1 MTDSTTPSQRRFD
14 KNRQAILD
22 AARIIVTEQGIAAL
36 SMRTLAARVDYS
48 PSALYKYFTDKEEIM
63 DELTAEAWALSLD
76 FSQRH
81 MSTSAEPVVALM
93 QTGMNIYEFA
103 KQYPVQ
109 YQLTMAKSKSSP
121 NSLEALMEDP
131 GFKGLRMF
139 LAGNVEAG
147 QLRLPDGFTPDLMA
161 FQLWFLIHGVSML
174 RLNVM
179 SKFGA
184 ETDELMNQINAALSK
199 MLSPK

>member
-1 MTDSTTPSQRRFD
+1 MTNSTSPSQRRFD

-22 AARIIVTEQGIAAL
+22 AARVIITEQGIAAL

-48 PSALYKYFTDKEEIM
+48 PSALYKYFADKEEIM
-63 DELTAEAWALSLD
+63 DELTAEAWALSRD

-81 MSTSAEPVVALM
+81 MSTSDEPVVALM
-93 QTGMNIYEFA
+93 QAGMNIYEFA

-121 NSLEALMEDP
+121 SSLEALMEDP
-131 GFKGLRMF
+131 GFNGLRMF

-147 QLRLPDGFTPDLMA
+147 QLRLPEGFTPDLMA
-161 FQLWFLIHGVSML
+161 FQLWFLIHGAAML

-184 ETDELMNQINAALSK
+184 ETDELMTQLNTALSK